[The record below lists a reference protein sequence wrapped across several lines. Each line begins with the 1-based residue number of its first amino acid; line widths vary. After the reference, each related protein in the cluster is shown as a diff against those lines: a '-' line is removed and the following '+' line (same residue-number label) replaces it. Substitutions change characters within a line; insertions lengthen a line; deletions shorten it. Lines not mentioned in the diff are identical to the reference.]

1 MKMQSI
7 VPVEGG
13 VAALTRRIAVPVTAL
28 LLIGLVV
35 ILFVMWSAARDRDDV
50 AATASLRTA
59 RSALNVLQ
67 EHLGRTISD
76 YAIWDESM
84 QHLHVAFDPAWASQN
99 VGRYV
104 AEDYHI
110 NTVLVISPSNQVV
123 FAFEGNAPAETP
135 PMFRDSD
142 PSLQRLVAA
151 ARSAT
156 ADEPRVTGFIR
167 QNGRVH
173 VAAASVINW
182 YEDTRK
188 IPPHTATVLVFA
200 RDFEPPLISEITD
213 NYELPGLRI
222 AGEDDYRPGELV
234 EALNAFG
241 TSQPLGFVLWRPDL
255 PGSALLRQLAA
266 PVGSAITVMVVL
278 LATIMLNARRAGHA
292 LDAVTAELR
301 ASREHLESAVAER
314 TAALQAEVHERRQ
327 IEAAL
332 RTAEKRYRSIFEN
345 ALEGIFQMT
354 RDGRYLNVNP
364 ALATMLGFTS
374 PQELLAAPENPMF
387 ATPEGRRLFFTE
399 MDRSGFIRDFIC
411 EARRRDG
418 SPLWVSQHTR
428 AVSDGDGRIVH
439 YEGMVVD
446 ITARKSAEERLIHQ
460 ALHDPLT
467 GLPNRSQFLRRLQDV
482 IEANRH
488 GSGARFAL
496 LFIDCD
502 RFKVINDS
510 LGHLF
515 GDRLLVILGH
525 RIASCLRKG
534 DTLARLGADEFA
546 VLIEDVGPDLP
557 LALAQRL
564 HDACRRPIDLDDRQ
578 VFVSISIGINWGS
591 AEYEQPGEMLRDAHT
606 AMFRAKGKG
615 HGATAVFESGMHR
628 EAVSRLLLETEL
640 RQALERGE
648 LRVHYQPRWALA
660 GRTIAGFEALVR
672 WQHNGRGL
680 VPPSDFIPIAEE
692 TGLIVPLGHW
702 VMVEACRQLAAWRDQ
717 FGASSELLF
726 MSVNLA
732 PAQLNQSDLVEQT
745 ADVLD
750 RTGLSGEQLKLEIT
764 ETAMMA
770 DPKDVQAKLTA
781 LHRLGIRLCIDD
793 FGTGYSSLS
802 QLHTYP
808 FDTLKIDR
816 SFIARIAEG
825 RESVEMV
832 RTILLLG
839 RNLRLS
845 LVAEGVETALQCD
858 WLLSA
863 GCTYAQGYFLSPPLE
878 AQAIGFLLRQQAS
891 RPRLAAVGS

>member
-1 MKMQSI
+1 
-7 VPVEGG
+7 
-13 VAALTRRIAVPVTAL
+13 
-28 LLIGLVV
+28 
-35 ILFVMWSAARDRDDV
+35 
-50 AATASLRTA
+50 
-59 RSALNVLQ
+59 
-67 EHLGRTISD
+67 
-76 YAIWDESM
+76 
-84 QHLHVAFDPAWASQN
+84 
-99 VGRYV
+99 
-104 AEDYHI
+104 
-110 NTVLVISPSNQVV
+110 
-123 FAFEGNAPAETP
+123 
-135 PMFRDSD
+135 
-142 PSLQRLVAA
+142 
-151 ARSAT
+151 
-156 ADEPRVTGFIR
+156 
-167 QNGRVH
+167 
-173 VAAASVINW
+173 
-182 YEDTRK
+182 
-188 IPPHTATVLVFA
+188 
-200 RDFEPPLISEITD
+200 
-213 NYELPGLRI
+213 
-222 AGEDDYRPGELV
+222 
-234 EALNAFG
+234 
-241 TSQPLGFVLWRPDL
+241 
-255 PGSALLRQLAA
+255 
-266 PVGSAITVMVVL
+266 MV
-278 LATIMLNARRAGHA
+278 
-292 LDAVTAELR
+292 
-301 ASREHLESAVAER
+301 
-314 TAALQAEVHERRQ
+314 
-327 IEAAL
+327 
-332 RTAEKRYRSIFEN
+332 
-345 ALEGIFQMT
+345 
-354 RDGRYLNVNP
+354 
-364 ALATMLGFTS
+364 
-374 PQELLAAPENPMF
+374 
-387 ATPEGRRLFFTE
+387 
-399 MDRSGFIRDFIC
+399 
-411 EARRRDG
+411 
-418 SPLWVSQHTR
+418 
-428 AVSDGDGRIVH
+428 
-439 YEGMVVD
+439 
-446 ITARKSAEERLIHQ
+446 
-460 ALHDPLT
+460 
-467 GLPNRSQFLRRLQDV
+467 
-482 IEANRH
+482 
-488 GSGARFAL
+488 
-496 LFIDCD
+496 
-502 RFKVINDS
+502 
-510 LGHLF
+510 F

-648 LRVHYQPRWALA
+648 LRVHYQPIWALA

-845 LVAEGVETALQCD
+845 LVAEGVETAQQCD

-878 AQAIGFLLRQQAS
+878 AQAIAFLLRQQAS